1 MFDIENLI
9 EQTQELTLL
18 YVEDNED
25 ARESTLFILDDL
37 FDNIIIAVD
46 GKDGLEKFKNNK
58 IDLVITDVS
67 MPNMDGLEMSR
78 AIKEIDNSLSIIIL
92 TALTNTSTIK
102 EATEMGIDN
111 FINKPIDD
119 VDLLFDNLKKI
130 VKKQ

>member
-1 MFDIENLI
+1 MFDIEDLI
-9 EQTQELTLL
+9 NRTQKLTLL

-58 IDLVITDVS
+58 IDLILTDVS

-78 AIKEIDNSLSIIIL
+78 AIKKIDDNIGIIVL

-102 EATEMGIDN
+102 EATEMGIDS

-119 VDLLFDNLKKI
+119 VDLLFKTLKRI
-130 VKKQ
+130 VEK